1 MRWYIAIAAA
11 ALLVPAAQ
19 AQDAAQKLFEQMEQ
33 KVTKAKA
40 YKFDFDLDATQG
52 NSPIKVKGTLVV
64 AAGNKLSFRIEGTQN
79 GRAIKGTAVSDGK
92 SMAFRKESEGK
103 GEGKGKSTP
112 EKLSET
118 LTGWVLRAGLF
129 VGAEQIDRS
138 SPKDPAMLKL
148 SDFKSAGKEKVEGR
162 EANVIEYTVA
172 RPDGSDRVTCKL
184 WLDVK
189 TNLPLKRTLEAVG
202 KVLVTETYAHWE
214 LDPKL
219 AEDAF
224 TLPK

>member
-1 MRWYIAIAAA
+1 MRWFITIAAV
-11 ALLVPAAQ
+11 ALVVPAAR

-40 YKFDFDLDATQG
+40 FKFDFDVDAAEG
-52 NSPIKVKGTLVV
+52 NRPIKVKGTLILAV
-64 AAGNKLSFRIEGTQN
+64 GNKLNIHFEGTEN
-79 GRAIKGTAVSDGK
+79 GRAIKGSAVSDGK
-92 SMAFRKESEGK
+92 SLAFRMESEGK
-103 GEGKGKSTP
+103 GEGKGKATP

-118 LTGWVLRAGLF
+118 LTGWVARAGLF
-129 VGAEQIDRS
+129 MGVEQIDRS
-138 SPKDPAMLKL
+138 SPKDPGMLKL
-148 SDFKSAGKEKVEGR
+148 GGFKSAGKEKVGDQ
-162 EANVIEYTVA
+162 EANVIEYTITA
-172 RPDGSDRVTCKL
+172 PDAKEPAVCKL

-189 TNLPLKRTLEAVG
+189 TNLPLKRTLEVSG
-202 KVLVTETYAHWE
+202 KVSVTEMYAHWE